1 MRWHRRCPCSCV
13 LWWWWWL
20 RRRLHG
26 MLLRRHLL
34 FSYHRRARRLVA
46 RPSPLS
52 CILFCH
58 RCLRHRWTS
67 WRDALSVT
75 RFCTTFCSASTAA
88 LTVAPPSG
96 LVGSNLRCPD
106 ALPSETCS
114 CRSRPSLDAD
124 HLLTCEYW
132 NRKSCTPFAR
142 TSRSVSPTSRIH
154 STPGWFGFNRT
165 SGNET
170 FWNGAGGGGDCC
182 EEAEA
187 GKKPPAPAP
196 PNPDNDD
203 DDITLTKQ
211 RRCALKSEL
220 SLKLKK
226 HEAHLRKAWS
236 LKLSEG
242 VLKDNKS

>member
-1 MRWHRRCPCSCV
+1 M
-13 LWWWWWL
+13 
-20 RRRLHG
+20 
-26 MLLRRHLL
+26 
-34 FSYHRRARRLVA
+34 
-46 RPSPLS
+46 
-52 CILFCH
+52 
-58 RCLRHRWTS
+58 
-67 WRDALSVT
+67 
-75 RFCTTFCSASTAA
+75 
-88 LTVAPPSG
+88 
-96 LVGSNLRCPD
+96 
-106 ALPSETCS
+106 PSETCS

-170 FWNGAGGGGDCC
+170 FWNGAGGGGGGGDCC

-196 PNPDNDD
+196 PNPDDDD

-220 SLKLKK
+220 SLSSSRNC
-226 HEAHLRKAWS
+226 EAHLKKAWS

-242 VLKDNKS
+242 VLKDNKSCRSLSTKYFSSTTTTVQCSATTTTTWLVRPNDKRRVSGSVVKCSQQEYEYVVLTTNEGRR